1 MFPRVFRKKTVYFFV
16 IQTFRPPVPRK
27 DKQKQEKQDP
37 EPERSASVFRPN
49 ILYKKRKSDKGK
61 AKNKLGAQTKQQEEV
76 PRHKQK
82 GKYHPSHSAPSAACL
97 RSKLRTQCQNQMAD
111 QEQKDRHGK
120 RLRHDRLRIH
130 GSPCRTKAIEERNGK
145 LEQERKQRHGI
156 GSFFPSAS
164 PRNPVDG
171 LYGEKGRIGIHQC
184 LHHACIEEIS
194 RKPVL

>member
-16 IQTFRPPVPRK
+16 IQTFRPLVPRK

-37 EPERSASVFRPN
+37 EAERSAPVFRQN
-49 ILYKKRKSDKGK
+49 ILYKKREGDEGK
-61 AKNKLGAQTKQQEEV
+61 AKNKLGAQTEQQEKIH
-76 PRHKQK
+76 RHKQK
-82 GKYHPSHSAPSAACL
+82 GKYHSTHRAPSAVSL
-97 RSKLRTQCQNQMAD
+97 RRKLRAQCQNQMAD
-111 QEQKDRHGK
+111 QQQEDWHGK

-130 GSPCRTKAIEERNGK
+130 GSPCRTEAVEERNGK

-171 LYGEKGRIGIHQC
+171 FGGKGDSIGIHQC

-194 RKPVL
+194 RKPVP